1 MNEKKS
7 ARLYSLDVFRGM
19 TIALMITVNIPG
31 SWEFI
36 YAPFKHA
43 EWHGC
48 TPTDLVFPFFL
59 FIVGASSAFSF
70 SVFNYSLNFHSF
82 YKVIQR
88 TIMIFLVGFMLNNF
102 PFFSHS
108 LTSDSISTNI
118 LIVLFRI
125 IIALTIFIAIL
136 WGEKSVFSQIDEY
149 GNGTKNDW
157 RKWIFTAVS
166 YFIPI
171 LILILFL
178 QALYNFDFFNRDFSK
193 IRIMGVLQRIAL
205 AYGFGSIIILGF
217 KHKMIPYI
225 AAGILLIYWGIM
237 WYFGGADPYG
247 IETNVGRQIDIFI
260 LGSSHLWMGKGIP
273 FDPEG
278 VMSTLPS
285 ISTVLIGFL
294 CGKYILDNLKSKSQW
309 IIRFL
314 LSGAILVITGLIWSK
329 LFPINKPL
337 WTSSY
342 VVFTAGLAILLWTVL
357 YFLID
362 KLKLHGFFSFFKVFG
377 VNPLFAFAL
386 HVIWVKI
393 ISGIIKWT
401 NPDDTTT
408 NAYGWIYHNIFQN
421 IGGNYLGSL
430 LFAISHIIFFYFIL
444 LILYK
449 RKIYIKL

>member
-1 MNEKKS
+1 MNEKKPN
-7 ARLYSLDVFRGM
+7 RLYSLDVFRGM

-70 SVFNYSLNFHSF
+70 STFNYRLNFNSF
-82 YKVIQR
+82 YKVLQR

-102 PFFSHS
+102 PFFSHP
-108 LTSDSISTNI
+108 LTSDSISTNV

-125 IIALTIFIAIL
+125 IISLTIFIAIL

-149 GNGTKNDW
+149 GNGTKNDFK
-157 RKWIFTAVS
+157 KWILTAIS
-166 YFIPI
+166 YFIP
-171 LILILFL
+171 LFILILFL
-178 QALYNFDFFNRDFSK
+178 QALYNFDFFNKDFSK

-205 AYGFGSIIILGF
+205 AYGLGSIIILGF
-217 KHKMIPYI
+217 KHKILPYI
-225 AAGILLIYWGIM
+225 AVGILLIYWGIM
-237 WYFGGADPYG
+237 WYFGGSDPYG
-247 IETNVGRQIDIFI
+247 VETNVGRQIDMII
-260 LGSSHLWMGKGIP
+260 LGSSHLWTGKGIP

-278 VMSTLPS
+278 VMSTLPA

-309 IIRFL
+309 INRFVL
-314 LSGAILVITGLIWSK
+314 TGAILVITGLIWGIF
-329 LFPINKPL
+329 FPINKPL

-342 VVFTAGLAILLWTVL
+342 VVYTAGLAILVWSAL

-362 KLKLHGFFSFFKVFG
+362 ILKLNRFFAFFKVFG

-408 NAYGWIYHNIFQN
+408 NAYGWIYHNIFQG
-421 IGGNYLGSL
+421 IAGNYLGSL
-430 LFAISHIIFFYFIL
+430 LFAIFHIIFFYFIL